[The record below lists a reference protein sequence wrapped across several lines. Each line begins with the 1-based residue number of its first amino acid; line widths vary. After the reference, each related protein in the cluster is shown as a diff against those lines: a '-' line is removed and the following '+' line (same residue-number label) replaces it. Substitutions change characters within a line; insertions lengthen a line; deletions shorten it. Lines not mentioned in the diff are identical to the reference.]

1 MTTQAAAG
9 ATRPRVLVV
18 DDDRLVLATLGAGL
32 RHAGYDA
39 REAAS
44 GEEALR
50 LCETERP
57 DIVLLDVRMPEMD
70 GVQAARLIRERFG
83 IPFLFLSA
91 YSDEALV
98 RQAAAEGALGYLVKP
113 LDVVQL
119 APSLEAALAR
129 AREIRALRESEE
141 RLTRALGTSRDTAT
155 AVGLVME
162 RYRLDRQAAFEA
174 LRQHARSQRRKLEDV
189 AAEMLRAAEAS
200 NLPRAAVDFATGRP
214 VDR

>member
-1 MTTQAAAG
+1 MTAQMTTTSRGRA
-9 ATRPRVLVV
+9 RILVV
-18 DDDRLVLATLGAGL
+18 DDDRLILATLAAGL

-57 DIVLLDVRMPEMD
+57 DLVLLDVRMPGMD

-98 RQAAAEGALGYLVKP
+98 RQAAEEGALGYLVKP
-113 LDVVQL
+113 LDVTQL
-119 APSLEAALAR
+119 VPSLEAALAR
-129 AREIRALRESEE
+129 AREIRALREAEE

-189 AAEMLRAAEAS
+189 AAEMLRATEAT
-200 NLPRAAVDFATGRP
+200 NLPLSALAHATRC
-214 VDR
+214 